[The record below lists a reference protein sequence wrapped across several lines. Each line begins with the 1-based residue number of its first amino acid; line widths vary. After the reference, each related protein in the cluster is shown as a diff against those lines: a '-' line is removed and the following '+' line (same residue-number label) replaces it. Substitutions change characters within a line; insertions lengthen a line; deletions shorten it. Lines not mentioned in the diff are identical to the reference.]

1 MTRHLPILG
10 QLPALHAAVDAAL
23 PADRRAELGIACRL
37 GCSHCCGQHVA
48 VAPLEVAHLVTW
60 MRANLAPYAL
70 EAVRQRAIAVDDAT
84 RGMVAVERARTGLAC
99 ALLGDG
105 GRCVAYEVRPVACRT
120 AVSVDA
126 ELCAELPATGH
137 RSTPPAGSI
146 ERENESNATELAFT
160 AGSQAFREMGR
171 ITREASATW
180 LPIELGVAL
189 RIALD
194 HEHAIDPQWL
204 DGEDVFADARLT
216 DRQWLALAAANRP
229 EAVIDALI
237 EGRSV
242 GEMRGG
248 A

>member
-1 MTRHLPILG
+1 MTRHLAILG

-23 PADRRAELGIACRL
+23 PADKRAELGIACRL

-60 MRANLAPYAL
+60 MRANLSPADL
-70 EAVRQRAIAVDDAT
+70 DAVRQRAIAVDDAT

-120 AVSVDA
+120 ALSVSAASCALIPIAGERGELVAGERREAKAA
-126 ELCAELPATGH
+126 EVA
-137 RSTPPAGSI
+137 RKAGGMAFV
-146 ERENESNATELAFT
+146 EMAVESNAAGLKASTIELA
-160 AGSQAFREMGR
+160 A
-171 ITREASATW
+171 
-180 LPIELGVAL
+180 AL
-189 RIALD
+189 RIALID
-194 HEHAIDPQWL
+194 DTAIDRWL
-204 DGEDVFADARLT
+204 DGEDAFADARPT
-216 DRQWLALAAANRP
+216 DRQWLAVFAKNRP

-242 GEMRGG
+242 SQMRGG

>member
-1 MTRHLPILG
+1 MTRHLPILS

-23 PADRRAELGIACRL
+23 PADKRAELGIACRL

-120 AVSVDA
+120 ALSLSADA
-126 ELCAELPATGH
+126 CASIPVTGH
-137 RSTPPAGSI
+137 RAELDGGQFVEDFAASIVDHAAARSFGALAVLARNEDLPAY
-146 ERENESNATELAFT
+146 ALELA
-160 AGSQAFREMGR
+160 A
-171 ITREASATW
+171 
-180 LPIELGVAL
+180 AL

-194 HEHAIDPQWL
+194 TPEAVEHM
-204 DGEDVFADARLT
+204 GTHVFREARPT
-216 DRQWLALAAANRP
+216 DRQWLAVFAKNRP